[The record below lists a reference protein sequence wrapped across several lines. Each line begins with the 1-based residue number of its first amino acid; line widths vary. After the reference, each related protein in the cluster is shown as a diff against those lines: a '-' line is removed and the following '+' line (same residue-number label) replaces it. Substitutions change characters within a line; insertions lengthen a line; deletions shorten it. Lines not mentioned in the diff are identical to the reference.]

1 MGAEFG
7 LAGFDPE
14 QREQLFGLL
23 RGLRVA
29 AGDFLPRRPPAP
41 ARPSRVTGAG
51 AAAGEPGW
59 PGPAAGGPV
68 E

>member
-7 LAGFDPE
+7 LAGFDPA

-29 AGDFLPRRPPAP
+29 AGDFTAAPAP
-41 ARPSRVTGAG
+41 AGLAG
-51 AAAGEPGW
+51 PG
-59 PGPAAGGPV
+59 
-68 E
+68 